1 MLSTLAQRF
10 WQTLS
15 LFFRLKVMRKMDI
28 AFCCFFH
35 KQNKKWE
42 DDKITTTGRV
52 TPTIMTMGSRNRIS
66 EADHEND
73 PLTGSLNNSAAAD
86 LGCIKVDNP
95 MKSDDNGIES
105 PDCNETT
112 TLDLQ

>member
-1 MLSTLAQRF
+1 
-10 WQTLS
+10 
-15 LFFRLKVMRKMDI
+15 MDI

-52 TPTIMTMGSRNRIS
+52 TPIIMTLGLRKGIS

-86 LGCIKVDNP
+86 LGCIKVDDP
-95 MKSDDNGIES
+95 MKGDENES
-105 PDCNETT
+105 GCSVSLNPENTPIAK
-112 TLDLQ
+112 LSLA